1 MADPLH
7 LYYAPD
13 LASNLF
19 QFFEDSQ
26 QILGKYNLIVKITYN
41 DRKKDFRT
49 ELLGFLT
56 SRHITAS
63 ECHLVSCL

>member
-26 QILGKYNLIVKITYN
+26 QILGKYNLIVQGGFFNWSALKMTKCQTHWKI
-41 DRKKDFRT
+41 
-49 ELLGFLT
+49 
-56 SRHITAS
+56 
-63 ECHLVSCL
+63 

>member
-7 LYYAPD
+7 LYYALD

-26 QILGKYNLIVKITYN
+26 QILGKYNLIVNYI
-41 DRKKDFRT
+41 
-49 ELLGFLT
+49 
-56 SRHITAS
+56 
-63 ECHLVSCL
+63 

>member
-1 MADPLH
+1 MNSTLGSVVPLAMFTYMADPLH

-26 QILGKYNLIVKITYN
+26 QILGKYNLIV
-41 DRKKDFRT
+41 
-49 ELLGFLT
+49 
-56 SRHITAS
+56 
-63 ECHLVSCL
+63 